1 MNMVNQKHFSCPLN
15 WALCQLAALGYQNM
29 TNFLLNNSPIN
40 LPVYKVEW
48 LLLNQDQLYCP
59 QDHVP
64 QDPSLMS
71 CETGK
76 IQCTSNV
83 KSEQPCYGLCSLTHS
98 APKTFRD
105 LLLDGGIP
113 GAGDVLGV
121 PTNVSGDATWL
132 FANYF
137 TIISTFQVRS
147 HAIVD

>member
-1 MNMVNQKHFSCPLN
+1 MAPVES
-15 WALCQLAALGYQNM
+15 G
-29 TNFLLNNSPIN
+29 SII
-40 LPVYKVEW
+40 LPSGSRTTRSKPNVLW
-48 LLLNQDQLYCP
+48 NR
-59 QDHVP
+59 
-64 QDPSLMS
+64 
-71 CETGK
+71 K

-137 TIISTFQVRS
+137 MIISTFQVRS